1 VRHASEGDARRD
13 RQPPRPSAT
22 NLALA
27 ARGWNGVPAELM
39 SPREALLT
47 LGRGDVA
54 LARLDVCADLD
65 GVEDGLWALERLAD
79 GGVHVLNRPPAL
91 LSAHDKLLT
100 ARILRRAALPH
111 PRTILIERRGDPP
124 DLDFPA
130 VLKPR
135 FGSWGRDVLLC
146 RDRGE
151 LERSLVALSSRP
163 WFRHTGALAQELI
176 RPLGYDLRL
185 VVAGGRVVGAAKRIA
200 APGEWRTNAAL
211 GASVVG
217 TSPPPV
223 ASTLALA
230 AAAASGLDLA
240 GVDLLPT
247 GPGGF
252 CVIELNAA
260 VDFRPVYS
268 MPARDVF
275 TDTMAALAGAGASA
289 TSDVE
294 AAIAVPS

>member
-1 VRHASEGDARRD
+1 MRVAIVSH
-13 RQPPRPSAT
+13 RPSAT

-27 ARGWNGVPAELM
+27 ARGWNGIPAELM

-54 LARLDVCADLD
+54 LARLDVSAELD

-79 GGVHVLNRPPAL
+79 GGVLVLNRPAAL

-100 ARILRRAALPH
+100 ARILRLAALPH
-111 PRTILIERRGDPP
+111 PRTILIERRGNPP

-151 LERSLVALSSRP
+151 LERSLATLSSRP
-163 WFRHTGALAQELI
+163 WFRRTGALAQELI

-211 GASVVG
+211 GATVVG
-217 TSPPPV
+217 TSPPLSPRGSRSRRPLHRG
-223 ASTLALA
+223 STFSESISSRPGR
-230 AAAASGLDLA
+230 AASA
-240 GVDLLPT
+240 
-247 GPGGF
+247 
-252 CVIELNAA
+252 
-260 VDFRPVYS
+260 
-268 MPARDVF
+268 
-275 TDTMAALAGAGASA
+275 
-289 TSDVE
+289 
-294 AAIAVPS
+294 

>member
-1 VRHASEGDARRD
+1 MRVAIVSH
-13 RQPPRPSAT
+13 RPSAT

-27 ARGWNGVPAELM
+27 ACGWKGLPVELM

-47 LGRGDVA
+47 LGPGDVA
-54 LARLDVCADLD
+54 LARLDVCAELD

-79 GGVHVLNRPPAL
+79 GGVHVLNRPAAL

-111 PRTILIERRGDPP
+111 PRTILVERHRDPP
-124 DLDFPA
+124 GLDFPA

-146 RDRGE
+146 RDRRE
-151 LERSLVALSSRP
+151 LERSLMALSARP

-223 ASTLALA
+223 ASKLALA
-230 AAAASGLDLA
+230 AAAASGLDLL

-268 MPARDVF
+268 LPGRDGF
-275 TDTMAALAGAGASA
+275 ADAMAALGGACLAER
-289 TSDVE
+289 TETE
-294 AAIAVPS
+294 AAAAVPS

>member
-1 VRHASEGDARRD
+1 MRAAIVSHRG
-13 RQPPRPSAT
+13 SAT

-27 ARGWNGVPAELM
+27 ARGWKGSRVELM

-47 LGRGDVA
+47 LGCGDVA
-54 LARLDVCADLD
+54 LSRLDVRDELD
-65 GVEDGLWALERLAD
+65 GIEEGLWSLERLAE
-79 GGVHVLNRPPAL
+79 GGARVLNGPAAL
-91 LSAHDKLLT
+91 ISAHDKLLT

-111 PRTILIERRGDPP
+111 PRTILIERRGELP

-135 FGSWGRDVLLC
+135 FGSWGQDVLLC
-146 RDRGE
+146 RDRGDF
-151 LERSLVALSSRP
+151 ERSLETLSFRP
-163 WFRHTGALAQELI
+163 WFRRTGALAQELI

-185 VVAGGRVVGAAKRIA
+185 VVAGSRVVGVAKRIA
-200 APGEWRTNAAL
+200 RPGEWRTNAAL
-211 GASVVG
+211 GATIVG

-223 ASTLALA
+223 ASKLALA
-230 AAAASGLDLA
+230 AAAASGLDLV

-260 VDFRPVYS
+260 VDFRPLYS
-268 MPARDVF
+268 LPGRDVF
-275 TDTMAALAGAGASA
+275 SDAMAALAGARPDE
-289 TSDVE
+289 TSDT
-294 AAIAVPS
+294 AAAVAIHS

>member
-1 VRHASEGDARRD
+1 MRVAIVTH
-13 RQPPRPSAT
+13 RPTAT

-27 ARGWNGVPAELM
+27 ARGWDGVPVELL

-47 LGRGDVA
+47 LGRGDIA
-54 LARLDVCADLD
+54 LGRLDVCAGLD
-65 GVEDGLWALERLAD
+65 GVEDGLWALDRLAE
-79 GGVHVLNRPPAL
+79 GGIRVLNRPSSV

-100 ARILRRAALPH
+100 ARILRQAALPH
-111 PRTILIERRGDPP
+111 PRTILVERKGHVP

-146 RDRGE
+146 SDRDE
-151 LERSLVALSSRP
+151 LEHSLETLASRP
-163 WFRHTGALAQELI
+163 WFRRTGALAQELI

-185 VVAGGRVVGAAKRIA
+185 VVARGQVVGAARRIA
-200 APGEWRTNAAL
+200 PPGEWRTNAAL
-211 GASVVG
+211 GASVVD

-223 ASTLALA
+223 ASKLALA
-230 AAAASGLDLA
+230 AAGASGLDLV

-252 CVIELNAA
+252 CVIELNGA
-260 VDFRPVYS
+260 VDFRPAYS
-268 MPARDVF
+268 RPDRDVF
-275 TDTMAALAGAGASA
+275 ADAMAALAGSRPYEAPD
-289 TSDVE
+289 TE
-294 AAIAVPS
+294 AAAAVPS